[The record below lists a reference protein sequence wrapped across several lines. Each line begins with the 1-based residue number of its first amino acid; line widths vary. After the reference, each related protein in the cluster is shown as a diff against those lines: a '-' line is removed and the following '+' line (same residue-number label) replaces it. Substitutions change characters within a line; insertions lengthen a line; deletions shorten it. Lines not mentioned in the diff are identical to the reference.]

1 MLILQVYPVV
11 NMVRDYRPQDNWPL
25 GYLTLLPIQAALR
38 AARSAGDQA
47 RVVLAADGDGFDTL
61 TEPTVDV
68 QWTEV
73 PSEVH
78 LV

>member
-1 MLILQVYPVV
+1 
-11 NMVRDYRPQDNWPL
+11 MVRDYRPQDNWPL
-25 GYLTLLPIQAALR
+25 GYLALLPLQAALR
-38 AARSAGDQA
+38 AARSALDQT
-47 RVVLAADGDGFDTL
+47 RVTTSPDGEGFDTL

-73 PSEVH
+73 PSDVH